1 MENKVLPH
9 SIEAEEYLLGQVLLE
24 PSCIPRILEYIKSP
38 EAFYNGHN
46 QTIWST
52 IVELYSNGKDVN
64 FATVADS
71 LPESQKKYI
80 KTYYISGL
88 SESVVSTADYL
99 SYANIIREKWLL
111 RKIVNETTL
120 IQADAC
126 KSTAKAHESLEKL
139 HETVTKAINM
149 QPTKKFDMGELL
161 DKTVEKMY
169 DENNLIKFGY
179 GQVDNITGG
188 MTRGEITVI
197 AGRPSMG
204 KSTVM
209 INIVR
214 KLIENGMKVMVFNR
228 EMTNIEMMKKIFIIE
243 SGDISYRRLRL
254 MQLTDDER
262 EEVKKTKKA
271 ISKKYENLRMFDDIR
286 DLSSAVAQINK
297 FKPDVIIDDYIQM
310 VKIPNIEDKRLQI
323 VEVMQHY
330 KWLAKSLNCSII
342 LLSQLNRELEKKAD
356 KRPSLSNL
364 SESGSIETDA
374 ETVIFIY
381 YQWKYLYRD
390 HHPRGSLGK
399 YEIQLLIDKNRYG
412 ETGYAE
418 MGFFG
423 DGCLLT
429 ETKELAYAH
438 AEHAGEL
445 VYDKRKL

>member
-1 MENKVLPH
+1 
-9 SIEAEEYLLGQVLLE
+9 
-24 PSCIPRILEYIKSP
+24 
-38 EAFYNGHN
+38 
-46 QTIWST
+46 
-52 IVELYSNGKDVN
+52 
-64 FATVADS
+64 
-71 LPESQKKYI
+71 
-80 KTYYISGL
+80 
-88 SESVVSTADYL
+88 
-99 SYANIIREKWLL
+99 
-111 RKIVNETTL
+111 
-120 IQADAC
+120 
-126 KSTAKAHESLEKL
+126 
-139 HETVTKAINM
+139 M
-149 QPTKKFDMGELL
+149 QPTKKFDMDELL
-161 DKTVEKMY
+161 DKTIEKIY

-228 EMTNIEMMKKIFIIE
+228 EMTNVEMMKKIFVIE

-262 EEVKKTKKA
+262 KEVEKTKKT

-310 VKIPNIEDKRLQI
+310 VNVPTIDDKRLQI

-412 ETGYAE
+412 ETGYSE